1 MLILGHWLWML
12 TAPQQKRGN
21 YEGGVAPLYAFE
33 MANASVLKNYWKA
46 VSAKDDTIPNDAAGE
61 TLVSK
66 VLASEGRGPLGR
78 DQVVRMVFPGWS

>member
-1 MLILGHWLWML
+1 ML

-21 YEGGVAPLYAFE
+21 YEGGVAPLYASE
-33 MANASVLKNYWKA
+33 MPNASVLKNYWKA
-46 VSAKDDTIPNDAAGE
+46 VSAKDDTIPNDAVGE